1 MFGINDRMGSNKIG
15 NVKEKLNG
23 VEYVFFDEVSMLSAR
38 DLHRINAQLAKVFEI
53 AEIPFGGLNMVFSGD
68 FAQLPPAVGGEHVSL
83 YSRTI
88 GTVSTDKKSQE
99 EAIGKAL
106 WHQITTVVILRQN
119 MRQSKQSAEDTMMQ
133 TALENLRYKA
143 CTAADINFWRSKIS
157 SSSSSPGRSSI
168 CDKDF
173 RDVSIITGTNLQK
186 DEINRLGAI
195 RFAQETNQDL
205 VDFYSEDTS
214 KVSPNDLD
222 KVSRAGTNSKR
233 VAQLTNEMRKALWD
247 QQPSTT
253 DKHIAGKLTLC
264 LGLPV
269 MIRTNFAIELCM
281 TRGQEGYVHG
291 WQTTTGSQGQRM
303 LDTLFVKLKNPPTTV
318 QMDGL
323 PENVVPV
330 CPTMNTVRATLPND
344 ESYCISRKQVEV
356 LLNFAMTDFASQGKT
371 RPFNVADLNNLTS
384 HQAYY
389 TALSRSATAQGTLIL
404 QGFDARKMTGGC
416 SGALRQEFR
425 ELELLDEV
433 TKTRYIGKL
442 PPIVGGDT
450 RNAVISS
457 FRNWKGAQYVPNV
470 VHPAIRWSKRDPLLE
485 SQADSFAQLTKLKN
499 ATVVL
504 ADLKLKDAANLEDKT
519 EAAPPTQARSSVN
532 ALNALPVAALAHPG
546 ADFAPPSQGTK
557 RRRSES
563 MTDDLDLDKTASA
576 VLKTKR
582 CKHDNSQVNLN
593 NLYLNALH
601 HPSPR
606 RPRPIGM
613 KWSENS
619 CAYDSVFT
627 ILYNI
632 WQHDHQ
638 RWNLVFEQLGNE
650 FCTLFAQEFEKYRI
664 NESSLEDGRDII
676 RRELGKVNRLLRFG
690 DYTSIEQVCES
701 IFLTGEVVYEVYYQ
715 CPSRHRLLYSRDKSI
730 FIQISNNFTYRS
742 TSQWMETNSWQG
754 TNLCQVCGLRVKIE
768 TNFCTAPPLLAL
780 EFSRCKIEID
790 HSLKINVHGDL
801 HRYNLAGIV
810 YFKPGESHFVSNI
823 VMEDNWVWY
832 YDGLI
837 NGGQMVHA
845 RPLGADPALLST
857 CRGGSAVL
865 ALYVKDLGPQI

>member
-1 MFGINDRMGSNKIG
+1 
-15 NVKEKLNG
+15 
-23 VEYVFFDEVSMLSAR
+23 
-38 DLHRINAQLAKVFEI
+38 
-53 AEIPFGGLNMVFSGD
+53 
-68 FAQLPPAVGGEHVSL
+68 
-83 YSRTI
+83 
-88 GTVSTDKKSQE
+88 
-99 EAIGKAL
+99 
-106 WHQITTVVILRQN
+106 
-119 MRQSKQSAEDTMMQ
+119 MMQ

-143 CTAADINFWRSKIS
+143 CTAADINFWRSKI
-157 SSSSSPGRSSI
+157 SSSSPGRSSI

-195 RFAQETNQDL
+195 RFAQETNQD
-205 VDFYSEDTS
+205 SEDTS
-214 KVSPNDLD
+214 KVSPSDLD

-269 MIRTNFAIELCM
+269 MIRTNFAIEICM
-281 TRGQEGYVHG
+281 TWGQEGYVHG
-291 WQTTTGSQGQRM
+291 WQTTTSSQGQWM

-356 LLNFAMTDFASQGKT
+356 LLNFAMTDFGSQGKT

-389 TALSRSATAQGTLIL
+389 TALSRSATAQGTMIL

-416 SGALRQEFR
+416 LGALRQEFR
-425 ELELLDEV
+425 ELELLDEI
-433 TKTRYIGKL
+433 TKTQYMGKL
-442 PPIVGGDT
+442 PPTVGGDT

-457 FRNWKGAQYVPNV
+457 FWNWKGAQYVPNI
-470 VHPAIRWSKRDPLLE
+470 VHPAIWWSKRDPLLE

-499 ATVVL
+499 LNATVVL
-504 ADLKLKDAANLEDKT
+504 ANLKLKDAANLEDKT
-519 EAAPPTQARSSVN
+519 EAALPTQARSSLN
-532 ALNALPVAALAHPG
+532 ALNALPVAALAHRWHILVQILLLRVKEQLE
-546 ADFAPPSQGTK
+546 SK

-563 MTDDLDLDKTASA
+563 MTDDCDKTMP
-576 VLKTKR
+576 KTKR
-582 CKHDNSQVNLN
+582 WKHDDSQVNLS
-593 NLYLNALH
+593 NLYLNALQH
-601 HPSPR
+601 LTAQG
-606 RPRPIGM
+606 PRPIGM

-619 CAYDSVFT
+619 CAYNSVFT

-638 RWNLVFEQLGNE
+638 RWNLLFEQLGNE
-650 FCTLFAQEFEKYRI
+650 FCTLFAQKFEKYWI
-664 NESSLEDGRDII
+664 DESSLEAGHDVI
-676 RRELGKVNRLLRFG
+676 RRLGKVNWLLGFG

-701 IFLTGEVVYEVYYQ
+701 IFSTGEVVYEVYYQ
-715 CPSRHRLLYSRDKSI
+715 CPSRHRFLYSQDKSI

-742 TSQWMETNSWQG
+742 MSQWMETNSWQR
-754 TNLCQVCGLRVKIE
+754 TNLCQACSL
-768 TNFCTAPPLLAL
+768 
-780 EFSRCKIEID
+780 SRLSTGRARGPWPE
-790 HSLKINVHGDL
+790 V
-801 HRYNLAGIV
+801 R
-810 YFKPGESHFVSNI
+810 PG
-823 VMEDNWVWY
+823 
-832 YDGLI
+832 
-837 NGGQMVHA
+837 
-845 RPLGADPALLST
+845 PAL
-857 CRGGSAVL
+857 
-865 ALYVKDLGPQI
+865 